1 MPKVQPVLDVPGW
14 MCRTLNDVDL
24 SSHTCWTALRCL
36 SSQLQNALLCE
47 EQIRFVRVETWIRWF
62 VYSGQLVFI
71 CCYISHS
78 FFTSIASLTI
88 LMDLDSMRSLSKSCL
103 YVIIFWSSFLKYF
116 YHQLLSFYLYLKPR
130 AAPFQPDDVRSL
142 LLLTSCNPHAADPLL
157 AWRATRSLW

>member
-88 LMDLDSMRSLSKSCL
+88 LMDLDSMRSFEQIMPLC
-103 YVIIFWSSFLKYF
+103 YHFLKF
-116 YHQLLSFYLYLKPR
+116 FFKILLSSITIILFVLQT
-130 AAPFQPDDVRSL
+130 A
-142 LLLTSCNPHAADPLL
+142 SCSVST
-157 AWRATRSLW
+157 WRCKVTTPTDFL